1 MNQRSMLVTSALP
14 YANGPIH
21 LGHMLEHIQSDIF
34 VRFERAMGHEVYY
47 VCADDCH
54 GTPVMIKAQSQGK
67 TPEQLI
73 EEVGVSHR
81 ADMQGFLINYDN
93 YYRTHS
99 PENQAFSTEI
109 YKKLRERGFIFTK
122 TISQLYDPVKEMF
135 LPDRFVKGTCPRCGA
150 KDQYGDNCE
159 VCSATYDPTEL
170 KDPYSTVSGAP
181 PVLRESEHY
190 FFDLP
195 KFTDFLHSYVKD
207 VLPKEMANKLEEWF
221 AQGLKPWDLSRDAPY
236 FGFPIPDADNKFFYV
251 WLDAPIGYM
260 ASFKNFCDKKGVDFD
275 AFWKEDSDKELYHFI
290 GKDILY
296 FHSLFWPATLKGS
309 DHRLPTKI
317 FVHGYVTVNGAKM
330 SKSKG
335 TFIKAATYLK
345 HLKPECL
352 RYYFASK
359 MNNQAVDL
367 DLALDDFIAK
377 VNSDIVGKVVNLAS
391 RSAGFI
397 NKRFG
402 GKLSSKVYNPELT
415 AEFAAAL
422 PEIAKAYDERNYA
435 DAVRTIMSLADEA
448 NRFVDAEAPWTLA
461 KDPANDEK
469 LQAVCTQAL
478 NCFKALIT
486 YLSPILPE
494 IAAHSAEFLNCELK
508 FNAAGTPLLDHQINA
523 FKPLFARIDPKDVQA
538 MVEDSKQDLKEAQGA
553 QKSDAKAAQP
563 AAPSA
568 AAEGAYVP
576 LAPEITI
583 DDFLK
588 LDLRVAQVIKAEE
601 VPEARKLL
609 RLELDLGFEKRQVFA
624 GIKKAYDPASLIGRK
639 VIVAANLKARQMK
652 FGLSQGMVM
661 AAGEGGSDIFLLS
674 VDDPAPLGS
683 KVH

>member
-81 ADMQGFLINYDN
+81 ADLQGFLVNYDN

-109 YKKLRERGFIFTK
+109 YKMLRERGFIFTK

-135 LPDRFVKGTCPRCGA
+135 LPDRFVKGICPRCGA

-170 KDPYSTVSGAP
+170 KEPYSTVSGAV

-639 VIVAANLKARQMK
+639 VIVVANLKARQMK